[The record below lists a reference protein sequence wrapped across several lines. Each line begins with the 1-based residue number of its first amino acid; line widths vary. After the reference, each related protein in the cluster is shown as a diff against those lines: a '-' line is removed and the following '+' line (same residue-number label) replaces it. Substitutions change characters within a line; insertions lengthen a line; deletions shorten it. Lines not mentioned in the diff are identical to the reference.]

1 MLVTMFPAAAHN
13 SRGAV
18 TLPLFLFAALVALL
32 AYEQLLDGV
41 AHARRARWERLLRAI
56 GPLAARQS

>member
-1 MLVTMFPAAAHN
+1 
-13 SRGAV
+13 
-18 TLPLFLFAALVALL
+18 LPLFLFAALVALL